1 MTTEDLPL
9 SPRLHALQHE
19 LAVAKGAA
27 LEAFWKEVG
36 ARGTPV
42 VEPLAGDDQRALV
55 TFLWRAA
62 EPVDNVVV
70 VGGPA
75 GFDFAGNQMAQL
87 PGTDLWYKTYRART
101 DLRTTYRLSPNDP
114 LVPLARVTDW
124 QARAATWQLDL
135 LNRRPFPA
143 EQPSTSSFALPAAP
157 PQPWITPRPGAPVGE
172 IHQRQLHSDI
182 LGNDRTVWIYTPPGY
197 TSDGAPCGLLLLFDG
212 WAHTHIAPTPT
223 ILDNLLAEGLLP
235 PLVAVMLGNAEG
247 GRTRELSCYPPFTD
261 FLTQELLPWARRSYH
276 LTTDPARTVVAGASL
291 GGLAAALAA
300 LRHPEVFG
308 NVLSQSGSFYW
319 GPETGP
325 FYWGPNDGVEFEWLP
340 RQFVISPRLP
350 LRFYLEVGLLE
361 RDPRGVNGPSMV
373 LANRHFRDVL
383 QAKGYAVHYA
393 EFNGGHECLC
403 WQGTLDDGLLFLM
416 GNGVEARHR

>member
-1 MTTEDLPL
+1 M
-9 SPRLHALQHE
+9 
-19 LAVAKGAA
+19 
-27 LEAFWKEVG
+27 
-36 ARGTPV
+36 
-42 VEPLAGDDQRALV
+42 
-55 TFLWRAA
+55 
-62 EPVDNVVV
+62 
-70 VGGPA
+70 
-75 GFDFAGNQMAQL
+75 
-87 PGTDLWYKTYRART
+87 
-101 DLRTTYRLSPNDP
+101 
-114 LVPLARVTDW
+114 
-124 QARAATWQLDL
+124 
-135 LNRRPFPA
+135 
-143 EQPSTSSFALPAAP
+143 
-157 PQPWITPRPGAPVGE
+157 
-172 IHQRQLHSDI
+172 
-182 LGNDRTVWIYTPPGY
+182 
-197 TSDGAPCGLLLLFDG
+197 
-212 WAHTHIAPTPT
+212 
-223 ILDNLLAEGLLP
+223 
-235 PLVAVMLGNAEG
+235 
-247 GRTRELSCYPPFTD
+247 
-261 FLTQELLPWARRSYH
+261 TQELPPWARQSYH

-325 FYWGPNDGVEFEWLP
+325 FYWGPNDGVEFEWLT
-340 RQFVISPRLP
+340 RQFVTSPRLP